1 MKPDP
6 VIAEV
11 RAARNR
17 ISAKFGHD
25 TARLARHYKQL
36 DQQLQKSG
44 QYRFVTGFF
53 STAEEKT
60 AGRK

>member
-6 VIAEV
+6 VIGEV
-11 RAARNR
+11 RAARHR
-17 ISAKFGHD
+17 ISAKLGHD
-25 TARLARHYKQL
+25 TVKMARHYKKL

-53 STAEEKT
+53 STAGEKP
-60 AGRK
+60 AGLK